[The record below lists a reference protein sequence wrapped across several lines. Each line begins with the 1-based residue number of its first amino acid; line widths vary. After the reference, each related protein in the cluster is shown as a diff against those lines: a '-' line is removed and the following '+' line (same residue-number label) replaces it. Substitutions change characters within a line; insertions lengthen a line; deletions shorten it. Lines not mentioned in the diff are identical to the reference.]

1 LPLILPSRPHGLR
14 LLIDQVLSG
23 AGISANVELEVDA
36 LPATIKLAE
45 KRVGYTIHSYS
56 LAHDLIEEGRIQCW
70 PIVEPRLTRQLI
82 MATSSQRPTTTATR
96 ALTNMVRSQVR
107 ELARQAFGAHV
118 RFPERRRRHP
128 PPIRSLSRASWT
140 ICSRRKGERRG
151 SSLYGYDGG
160 PRTQGRGPVH
170 DHCMTGCVA
179 INAHPR

>member
-1 LPLILPSRPHGLR
+1 
-14 LLIDQVLSG
+14 VLSG
-23 AGISANVELEVDA
+23 AAISANVELEVDA

-107 ELARQAFGAHV
+107 ELARQGLWRPGAA
-118 RFPERRRRHP
+118 P
-128 PPIRSLSRASWT
+128 
-140 ICSRRKGERRG
+140 RK
-151 SSLYGYDGG
+151 
-160 PRTQGRGPVH
+160 TQTSPAP
-170 DHCMTGCVA
+170 DSVA
-179 INAHPR
+179 Q